1 MAADNRLVTAEAVSL
16 LRNLLQS
23 PTLINSIS
31 NSVSPTL
38 MNSVPTPSN
47 AAVNSEIRSFY
58 EPGSS
63 NMQTAPAPV
72 NEIQNYCPRYQT
84 RATYST
90 WKSKPRQKVRQ
101 KTPYHRTFNKDVI
114 LLLSPT
120 DDIVVKQRKKEELY
134 KRGHILNAFEFD
146 KTWDQGTVLRQ
157 IRDSFKGKIPEDVR

>member
-38 MNSVPTPSN
+38 INSITSSVATPSN
-47 AAVNSEIRSFY
+47 AAVNSEIRSLY

-63 NMQTAPAPV
+63 SMQTTPAPG
-72 NEIQNYCPRYQT
+72 NEIRNCCPRYET

-90 WKSKPRQKVRQ
+90 WKSKPRQK
-101 KTPYHRTFNKDVI
+101 
-114 LLLSPT
+114 
-120 DDIVVKQRKKEELY
+120 
-134 KRGHILNAFEFD
+134 
-146 KTWDQGTVLRQ
+146 
-157 IRDSFKGKIPEDVR
+157 